1 MIGILFEV
9 FLDIFSILFFE
20 KIVNEKERSDE
31 KCGII
36 SKEFYKGV
44 KYSLQGTTQGR
55 YLTGGVLPVR
65 FSM

>member
-20 KIVNEKERSDE
+20 KIVNEKKRSDE

-44 KYSLQGTTQGR
+44 IDKLWKWNTTDLR
-55 YLTGGVLPVR
+55 NVW
-65 FSM
+65 

>member
-9 FLDIFSILFFE
+9 FFRYFE
-20 KIVNEKERSDE
+20 KIVNKKKRSDE

-44 KYSLQGTTQGR
+44 IDKL
-55 YLTGGVLPVR
+55 
-65 FSM
+65 

>member
-1 MIGILFEV
+1 VYFPKETSGLLPSLFRT
-9 FLDIFSILFFE
+9 LLRRDIFSILFFE

-44 KYSLQGTTQGR
+44 IDKL
-55 YLTGGVLPVR
+55 
-65 FSM
+65 

>member
-9 FLDIFSILFFE
+9 FLDIFSILYFE

-44 KYSLQGTTQGR
+44 IDKL
-55 YLTGGVLPVR
+55 
-65 FSM
+65 

>member
-9 FLDIFSILFFE
+9 LLDIVSILCFE
-20 KIVNEKERSDE
+20 NIVNEKERADE

-44 KYSLQGTTQGR
+44 IDKL
-55 YLTGGVLPVR
+55 
-65 FSM
+65 

>member
-20 KIVNEKERSDE
+20 KNVNEKKRPDE

-44 KYSLQGTTQGR
+44 IDKL
-55 YLTGGVLPVR
+55 
-65 FSM
+65 

>member
-36 SKEFYKGV
+36 PKEFYKGV
-44 KYSLQGTTQGR
+44 IDKLWKWNTTDLR
-55 YLTGGVLPVR
+55 NVW
-65 FSM
+65 

>member
-31 KCGII
+31 KCGRI

-44 KYSLQGTTQGR
+44 IDKL
-55 YLTGGVLPVR
+55 
-65 FSM
+65 

>member
-20 KIVNEKERSDE
+20 KIVNEKEMSDE

-44 KYSLQGTTQGR
+44 IDKL
-55 YLTGGVLPVR
+55 
-65 FSM
+65 

>member
-44 KYSLQGTTQGR
+44 IDKLLKRNTTDLR
-55 YLTGGVLPVR
+55 NV
-65 FSM
+65 

>member
-20 KIVNEKERSDE
+20 KIVNEKERSDV

-44 KYSLQGTTQGR
+44 IDKL
-55 YLTGGVLPVR
+55 
-65 FSM
+65 